1 MSAPLIRILPGLLLL
16 GGAAPYAM
24 SQTASYTP
32 APAPA
37 PARSWSVSGTAG
49 TPRATQMP
57 RATLRNDPADSLYR
71 AARDAMSRGRFR
83 EAADLMRDV
92 RRRYP
97 TSGYVPDSYYWEAYA
112 MSRAGSPS
120 DLRRAA
126 SALDQ
131 QASKYPDAAAK
142 GDSRTLRA
150 ELTAMLARQGD
161 ANAAEDMARTVA
173 GAATPVPPVPP
184 TAPAP
189 PVSSSAGMR
198 SPRPTVSPRPPRAP
212 RPPATSRGGDDCGEE
227 DDVQTAA
234 LNGLMQMDASRA
246 MPVLEKVLAR
256 RDPGSQ
262 CLRRRAVFI
271 VAQQA
276 PNAAAILLKTAR
288 TDPDAEVRGQAVFWL
303 SQVNS
308 PEAVAALDSIL
319 KQSTDPDLREKALF
333 AMSQQESPRA
343 LEALKEVASNEKGAA
358 ELRDKAVFWLGQRD
372 DPASRAFLRDL
383 YGRTASTELKEK
395 IVFSVAQSG
404 DPAGR
409 TWLLGIAKDP
419 KESIGA
425 RKQALFWLGQQ
436 QNSATELVTLYGSLT
451 DQEMREQ
458 VIFALS
464 QSNEKT
470 ATDKLIEVARSD
482 RDPELRKK
490 AIFWLGQSD
499 DPRVA
504 DVLEKILTGEK

>member
-1 MSAPLIRILPGLLLL
+1 MSAPLIRLLPGLLLL

-32 APAPA
+32 APAPS
-37 PARSWSVSGTAG
+37 RSWSVSGTAG
-49 TPRATQMP
+49 TPRAAQLP
-57 RATLRNDPADSLYR
+57 PATLRNDPADSLYR
-71 AARDAMSRGRFR
+71 AARDAMTRGRFR
-83 EAADLMRDV
+83 EAADLMRDI

-112 MSRAGSPS
+112 MSRAGSRS

-126 SALDQ
+126 TTLDE

-150 ELTAMLARQGD
+150 ELNAMLARQGD

-184 TAPAP
+184 SAPVP
-189 PVSSSAGMR
+189 PVASTAGTR
-198 SPRPTVSPRPPRAP
+198 PPRAPVSPRPPRAP
-212 RPPATSRGGDDCGEE
+212 RAEGRVSDDCGED

-234 LNGLMQMDASRA
+234 LNGLMQMDAARA

-256 RDPGSQ
+256 RDPGSE

-276 PNAAAILLKTAR
+276 PNAAATLLKTAR

-319 KQSTDPDLREKALF
+319 KLSTNRDLQDKALF
-333 AMSQQESPRA
+333 AMSQQESPKA
-343 LEALKEVASNEKGAA
+343 LQALKDVASNEKGAA

-372 DPASRAFLRDL
+372 DAASRAFLRDL
-383 YGRTASTELKEK
+383 YGRTTSAELKEK
-395 IVFSVAQSG
+395 IVFSVAQSS

-409 TWLLGIAKDP
+409 AWLVGVAKDP
-419 KESIGA
+419 KESIGT

-436 QNSATELVTLYGSLT
+436 ENSAAELVTLYGSLG
-451 DQEMREQ
+451 DHEMREQ

-464 QSNEKT
+464 QSNEKA
-470 ATDKLIEVARSD
+470 ATDKLIEIARSD
-482 RDPELRKK
+482 KDQELRKK
-490 AIFWLGQSD
+490 AIFWLGQSE